1 MRYLLL
7 YKWLLFSLIA
17 LCSCAGSG
25 NNTDNVIEVDNIIDI
40 ESAVGTGKIWNASGF
55 IENIRYIPLETTKT
69 SIMGKIDKI
78 IVKNNKIYIIDI
90 RHVINIFDMSGRHLN
105 TFNRVGRGPGEY
117 NQMSGFD
124 VGDNGH
130 IYVILPLLGMKIMEY
145 GADLKYIRTIDPGRN
160 NDAFEDI
167 LFVKEGLFVS
177 NSIFDRRAN
186 LAWIMY
192 DDSVNIHVSYNGSYN
207 YSKMADPL
215 RRQRE
220 SKWTVMKRY
229 KQYLFEKDLCIY
241 IRGIDTVFNINYE
254 NDYSRSDRYII
265 KTGKYCF
272 LREMDTKDMT
282 IESTTLNTISL
293 ENLIETKTY
302 LFLNFD
308 FRGLAPEPFEND
320 GSRLVFSNYITTVCS
335 IYNKVTGEL
344 SVLNQPVPGT
354 LGLKND
360 IDGGVIFWPET
371 VSDRHELIS
380 WCSALDLI
388 QLAEEGKIDR
398 SIANGLKENDNP
410 VIIIAT
416 PK

>member
-40 ESAVGTGKIWNASGF
+40 ESAVGTGKIRNASDF
-55 IENIRYIPLETTKT
+55 IESIKYIPLETTRA
-69 SIMGKIDKI
+69 SLLGAVGKI
-78 IVKNNKIYIIDI
+78 IVKNDKIYIVSNRDL
-90 RHVINIFDMSGRHLN
+90 INIFDMNGRHLN
-105 TFNRVGRGPGEY
+105 TFSRVGRGPGEY
-117 NQMSGFD
+117 NQMGGFD

-145 GADLKYIRTIDPGRN
+145 GADLKYIRTIDPSRN
-160 NDAFEDI
+160 RDAFDDI
-167 LFVKEGLFVS
+167 ISVKEGLFAS
-177 NSIFDRRAN
+177 NAILDVRTK

-192 DDSVNIHVSYNGSYN
+192 DDSVNIHVSYNDRYE
-207 YSKMADPL
+207 YSRLVDPL
-215 RRQRE
+215 GMGEVRAINRKKYE
-220 SKWTVMKRY
+220 
-229 KQYLFEKDLCIY
+229 QYLFEKDLCIY
-241 IRGIDTVFNINYE
+241 IRGIDTVFNVNYGT
-254 NDYSRSDRYII
+254 NYSRSDRYII
-265 KTGKYCF
+265 NTGKYHF
-272 LREMDTKDMT
+272 SREMDTKDET
-282 IESTTLNTISL
+282 IDPIAFNAISL
-293 ENLIETKTY
+293 EKLLETERY
-302 LFLNFD
+302 LFIEFD
-308 FRGLAPEPFEND
+308 FRGLAPEPFENE
-320 GSRLVFSNYITTVCS
+320 GIGFFSSCYNTIVRS
-335 IYNKVTGEL
+335 VYNKATGEL

-380 WCSALDLI
+380 WCSALDLT

-398 SIANGLKENDNP
+398 SIVNGLKENDNP